1 MDIAEFADNRGIGG
15 GLSNGRRRVS
25 DIEGGKNED

>member
-1 MDIAEFADNRGIGG
+1 MDIADFTDNHGIGG
-15 GLSNGRRRVS
+15 GLLNGQRQVS